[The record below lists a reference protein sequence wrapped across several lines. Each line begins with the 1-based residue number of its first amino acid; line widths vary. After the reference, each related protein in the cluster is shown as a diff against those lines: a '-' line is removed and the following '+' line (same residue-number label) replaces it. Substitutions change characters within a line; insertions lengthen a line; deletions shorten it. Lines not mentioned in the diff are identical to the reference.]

1 MDAQKATEVEIKELT
16 SAEVKYY
23 RDEKDKVEETKD
35 VVRKLK
41 LHKRISVFFL
51 VLTLLLLAVVLVLAI
66 KLNES
71 KSIQKCPDPPAEEKK
86 PSHPVSQGNQCS
98 GCGKDWYKTNTSCYL
113 FVRERLNWTQS
124 REECQKQG
132 ADLVVINNEKLQNFL
147 WKYTGLMYWIGL
159 HYSENKWMW
168 VNNTALTK
176 SNSYWARGQ
185 PNPVAQGSCALLKG
199 KWPNNHNWHVNP
211 CDKTSHYICQKRF
224 EVDE

>member
-23 RDEKDKVEETKD
+23 RDEKDKMEETKD
-35 VVRKLK
+35 VVRNLK

-132 ADLVVINNEKLQNFL
+132 ADLVVINNEKLQHVL
-147 WKYTGLMYWIGL
+147 SQKLHLIYWIGL

-168 VNNTALTK
+168 VNNTVLTK
-176 SNSYWARGQ
+176 SYWARGQ

-199 KWPNNHNWHVNP
+199 QGPTIRNWHVNR
-211 CDKTSHYICQKRF
+211 CDQNSHYICQKRLK
-224 EVDE
+224 VDE